1 MGLYFYASQNQ
12 DKTMNLT
19 GKFSRFFFAAFI
31 FCSSINAQVD
41 EAKVIENKIV
51 DWTTAFANND
61 AAKALSIYSEDFIG
75 YYPDQPDQN
84 YKSIKD
90 QYQHILTNKNLS
102 VKLESKIDEIRV
114 SGNLAFVGIVITA
127 TIKPAMATEPAI
139 AHDKGIQIWQKESN
153 GEWKLLRSSTFPF
166 NTK

>member
-1 MGLYFYASQNQ
+1 
-12 DKTMNLT
+12 MNLT
-19 GKFSRFFFAAFI
+19 GRFARFI
-31 FCSSINAQVD
+31 LVLFVFYSSVSAQAD
-41 EAKVIENKIV
+41 EAKIIENKIA
-51 DWTTAFANND
+51 DWTTAFVNKD
-61 AAKALSIYSEDFIG
+61 VAKALSIYSEDFIG

-90 QYQHILTNKNLS
+90 QYQHILTNKNLA
-102 VKLESKIDEIRV
+102 VKLESKVDEIHV
-114 SGNLAFVGIVITA
+114 SGNLAFVRVVITA

-139 AHDKGIQIWQKESN
+139 AHDKGIQIWQKENN